1 VVTKEYKEEGY
12 FRYMKIKEKVFK
24 IIVKTNAKKNEFVG
38 FDKLKKGYKIN
49 IKAPAYDNKANKEI
63 IKFISKTIGY
73 KVMIKSGLR
82 SKEKM
87 IEII

>member
-1 VVTKEYKEEGY
+1 ME
-12 FRYMKIKEKVFK
+12 FREKVFK
-24 IIVKTNAKKNEFVG
+24 IIVKTNAKKNEMKG

-49 IKAPAYDNKANKEI
+49 IKAPAYDTKANKEI

-73 KVMIKSGLR
+73 RVRIKSGLR